1 MGCPSRFR
9 IRAAPCGGRGMASA
23 GALSGLCTR
32 ADRPPSPRARSAS
45 SRAASPCRGRPAP
58 APMRA
63 VRVQG
68 GREVSRVTGRTI
80 AGSLAGAGSLLGIA
94 LLCVEVCT
102 PGALGC
108 ATHQCDTSFACVYPA
123 GVQHG
128 ACAGDAGSLTLD
140 DEPVY
145 QDGDELV
152 WRSAPFNRDWIDLRG
167 SETLS
172 VFYPPKIHER
182 SSPRAPTRFPPAST
196 RGSRRTRPTPR
207 IRPQASALVR
217 NITMGVGQP
226 VEYTRMDQNAV
237 NVLNDT

>member
-145 QDGDELV
+145 QMATSSCGGRRHSTGTGSISAAPKRSRSSILRRSTSARRPGPQRASHRRLRVDLV
-152 WRSAPFNRDWIDLRG
+152 GPDRRLGFAPRRARS
-167 SETLS
+167 SETS
-172 VFYPPKIHER
+172 R
-182 SSPRAPTRFPPAST
+182 WGWDSPSST
-196 RGSRRTRPTPR
+196 RAW
-207 IRPQASALVR
+207 IRMP
-217 NITMGVGQP
+217 
-226 VEYTRMDQNAV
+226 
-237 NVLNDT
+237 

>member
-1 MGCPSRFR
+1 M
-9 IRAAPCGGRGMASA
+9 
-23 GALSGLCTR
+23 
-32 ADRPPSPRARSAS
+32 
-45 SRAASPCRGRPAP
+45 
-58 APMRA
+58 
-63 VRVQG
+63 
-68 GREVSRVTGRTI
+68 
-80 AGSLAGAGSLLGIA
+80 AGAGSLLGIV

-172 VFYPPKIHER
+172 VFYPPKIHDALVAQGPNALPTGVYAWI
-182 SSPRAPTRFPPAST
+182 SSDPTDASD
-196 RGSRRTRPTPR
+196 SPE
-207 IRPQASALVR
+207 ASALVR

-237 NVLNDT
+237 NVLNDTCAEYSFRLEVRAAAGPLAPADAVRPASTDAGLDGASGEGDVPQSDAAADHD